1 MNRFFSLPAAA
12 IVSAFLAGCGDAT
25 IVAGDEATVKSSFES
40 AVESLHKSK
49 TQQQGFPLALLRA
62 VTPVE
67 YAAPRDDFDPEVE
80 LKLATDRGALPVDG
94 SAEYVSAV
102 QRNAHRVDG
111 MSPPSIVDMYVS
123 QDGAVLSRQEQW
135 ARNWQARTRIR
146 SKNEVEEAA
155 RRRVLLGRFKAIK
168 PAYWWE
174 GGRPYLKFFM
184 HNPLDVALDRVAVD
198 FDLFDPTGNQMLG
211 SSRVE
216 GVLRT
221 SLQPGVEGTVLIDL
235 SKYEALA
242 RPQFRNLGETL
253 QVQLA
258 FRNAWSQERSLI
270 DREAADDELTRKR
283 NQAVINL
290 LARIQVAKANLSK
303 FRVAFAER

>member
-1 MNRFFSLPAAA
+1 MHRILSLSAAA
-12 IVSAFLAGCGDAT
+12 LLSGFLGGCGDAT
-25 IVAGDEATVKSSFES
+25 IVAGDEASVRSSYENVVS
-40 AVESLHKSK
+40 SLHKNK

-62 VTPVE
+62 VTPIE
-67 YAAPRDDFDPEVE
+67 YAPPRDDFDPDVE
-80 LKLATDRGALPVDG
+80 LKLSTDRGVLPAEG

-111 MSPPSIVDMYVS
+111 MSPPSIVDVYVS
-123 QDGAVLSRQEQW
+123 QDGALLSRQEQW

-146 SKNEVEEAA
+146 SKNEVEEAS

-184 HNPLDVALDRVAVD
+184 HNPLDVALDRVAID

-235 SKYEALA
+235 SRYEALA

-258 FRNAWSQERSLI
+258 FRNAWSQDRSLI
-270 DREAADDELTRKR
+270 DRESVDDDVARKR

>member
-1 MNRFFSLPAAA
+1 MALSVASFVSLF
-12 IVSAFLAGCGDAT
+12 ISGCGDPT
-25 IVAGDEATVKSSFES
+25 IDAGDEATVRSSYERVV
-40 AVESLHKSK
+40 ASLHKSK
-49 TQQQGFPLALLRA
+49 VQQQGFPLALLRA
-62 VTPVE
+62 VSPAEYTP
-67 YAAPRDDFDPEVE
+67 PRDDFDPASE
-80 LKLATDRGALPVDG
+80 LRLATDRGILPAEGTD
-94 SAEYVSAV
+94 EYVAAV
-102 QRNAHRVDG
+102 QRHAHRVDG
-111 MSPPSIVDMYVS
+111 MAPPSIVDVYVS
-123 QDGAVLSRQEQW
+123 QDGALLSRQEQW

-146 SKNEVEEAA
+146 SKNELEEAA
-155 RRRVLLGRFKAIK
+155 RRRALLGRFKAIK

-174 GGRPYLKFFM
+174 GGRPFLKFFM

-198 FDLFDPTGNQMLG
+198 FDLFDPSGNQMLG
-211 SSRVE
+211 SARVE

-221 SLQPGVEGTVLIDL
+221 ALQPGVEGTVLIEL
-235 SKYEALA
+235 SRYETLA

-270 DREAADDELTRKR
+270 DRESADDDLTRKR

-303 FRVAFAER
+303 FRVAFAQR

>member
-1 MNRFFSLPAAA
+1 MNRIFSLPAAA

-25 IVAGDEATVKSSFES
+25 IVAGDEATVRSSYES

-62 VTPVE
+62 VMPVE
-67 YAAPRDDFDPEVE
+67 YAAPRDDFDPEIE
-80 LKLATDRGALPVDG
+80 LKLAIDRGSLPVEG
-94 SAEYVSAV
+94 SVEYVAAV
-102 QRNAHRVDG
+102 QRGAHRVDG

-123 QDGAVLSRQEQW
+123 QDGAILSRQEQW

-242 RPQFRNLGETL
+242 RPQFRNLGDTL

-258 FRNAWSQERSLI
+258 FRNAWSLDRSLI

-283 NQAVINL
+283 NQAVISL

>member
-1 MNRFFSLPAAA
+1 MNRMLSLSAAS
-12 IVSAFLAGCGDAT
+12 ILSVFLAGCGDST
-25 IVAGDEATVKSSFES
+25 IVAGDEATVKSSYEDVL
-40 AVESLHKSK
+40 ASLQKSK

-67 YAAPRDDFDPEVE
+67 YAAPRDDFNPDIE
-80 LKLATDRGALPVDG
+80 LKLATDRGVLPPEG
-94 SAEYVSAV
+94 SSEYVSAV

-123 QDGAVLSRQEQW
+123 QDGALLSRQEQW

-221 SLQPGVEGTVLIDL
+221 SLQPGVEGTVLIDV
-235 SKYEALA
+235 SKYEALS

-258 FRNAWSQERSLI
+258 FRNAWSQDQSLI